1 MSYFG
6 EHFWVSKTH
15 TYFGGSFWKGGL
27 LWRLGYLAAYQQN
40 LGQVERLQ
48 GIDVEVGRVRLDS
61 NLHPSDL
68 MGLVTLGKSQ
78 FKPQGD

>member
-1 MSYFG
+1 MF
-6 EHFWVSKTH
+6 
-15 TYFGGSFWKGGL
+15 L
-27 LWRLGYLAAYQQN
+27 LIFTEYISGY
-40 LGQVERLQ
+40 
-48 GIDVEVGRVRLDS
+48 VEVGRVRLDS

>member
-1 MSYFG
+1 M
-6 EHFWVSKTH
+6 
-15 TYFGGSFWKGGL
+15 
-27 LWRLGYLAAYQQN
+27 GYLVAYQQN